1 MTIQTLRR
9 CGIVLGPAAL
19 ASGCSMV
26 GLGDRHYGATP
37 VTNECRWNRS
47 GCLYDGKYEA
57 GEKEYAEEE
66 AARLNRQQLERLR
79 GR

>member
-1 MTIQTLRR
+1 
-9 CGIVLGPAAL
+9 
-19 ASGCSMV
+19 MV